1 MIWIALALLGALAHA
16 LYSIAVKRYLQDY
29 RPAHLAGRAFLTGG
43 LILLALACA
52 RGLPETGPLFLPA
65 LAASSALN
73 AAAVWLTYRALAE
86 TDISLAVPML
96 SLTPIFLVGPSY
108 LLLGEAPG
116 AGGAAGIVL
125 IVAGSYVL
133 GTGGGEGGVGVLAP
147 IRALWMRRG
156 TAMMAGV
163 AIIYSLTATLDKVL
177 ILQSDPFFG
186 LGLDLLAIGAL
197 FWVLILASG
206 GTPAGPPPAGRAVA
220 ITGGLLAF
228 EILSVG
234 LALSLQIVPYVISVK
249 RTSILFAVVIG
260 GFIFKEASPGRRSTA
275 TAVMVV
281 GTVCILLFS

>member
-1 MIWIALALLGALAHA
+1 MIWIALALLGAFAHA
-16 LYSIAVKRYLQDY
+16 LYSIAVKRYLRDCS
-29 RPAHLAGRAFLTGG
+29 PASLAGPTFLAGG
-43 LILLALACA
+43 LVLLALACA

-65 LAASSALN
+65 LAASAALN

-96 SLTPIFLVGPSY
+96 SLTPIFLVGTSY
-108 LLLGEAPG
+108 LLLGEVPG
-116 AGGAAGIVL
+116 AGGVAGIVL

-133 GTGGGEGGVGVLAP
+133 GSGGGEGGVLAP
-147 IRALWMRRG
+147 VRALWMRRG

-163 AIIYSLTATLDKVL
+163 ALIYSLTATLDKIL

-186 LGLDLLAIGAL
+186 LGLDLLAIGTL
-197 FWVLILASG
+197 FLVLTLASG
-206 GTPAGPPPAGRAVA
+206 GTPTGPPPAGRVVAV
-220 ITGGLLAF
+220 TGGLLAL

-260 GFIFKEASPGRRSTA
+260 GAIFGEAALGRRSA
-275 TAVMVV
+275 AAAVMVA
-281 GTVCILLFS
+281 GTVCILLFG